1 MQAGSRT
8 EHGSYK
14 VIRGFDI
21 GIPDLPRGLAA
32 LIRDEQRRTTAAKL
46 VRIGPKVNL
55 ASLPR
60 SGEAGLTQR
69 EWCRLLRNRYFANA
83 WHKGKKLGDQ
93 SNSAYEYHLAKG
105 ALCQG
110 LSEEQADHIIGAW
123 RTHHN
128 AWGSGG
134 GRRRAAIRTTIVKA
148 WREVSAWVA
157 AWQERKRLDA
167 EARAGKA
174 TRNQIL
180 AVIAQHGPQTP
191 KSAAEHLGMRRERTK
206 KALQR
211 MAAAGELKKVTRG
224 RYGTTSGTSSS
235 TTEAQAAALPRIARK
250 ESPTTIAARALLGSN
265 PLITAAELRAHLGI
279 TSKYAA
285 VLIRRIGRRMAAT
298 LEQQVMA
305 DTLSS
310 TLAQHANV
318 NLPTS
323 IRQCQHTEV
332 NAPMALTGASMPEAN
347 DHPFCGDTHKCP
359 LEVFPFLSAP

>member
-1 MQAGSRT
+1 
-8 EHGSYK
+8 
-14 VIRGFDI
+14 
-21 GIPDLPRGLAA
+21 
-32 LIRDEQRRTTAAKL
+32 
-46 VRIGPKVNL
+46 
-55 ASLPR
+55 
-60 SGEAGLTQR
+60 
-69 EWCRLLRNRYFANA
+69 
-83 WHKGKKLGDQ
+83 
-93 SNSAYEYHLAKG
+93 
-105 ALCQG
+105 
-110 LSEEQADHIIGAW
+110 
-123 RTHHN
+123 
-128 AWGSGG
+128 
-134 GRRRAAIRTTIVKA
+134 
-148 WREVSAWVA
+148 
-157 AWQERKRLDA
+157 
-167 EARAGKA
+167 
-174 TRNQIL
+174 
-180 AVIAQHGPQTP
+180 
-191 KSAAEHLGMRRERTK
+191 MRRERTK

-332 NAPMALTGASMPEAN
+332 NAPMALIGASTPEANNHPFCGDTHKCPREVFPFPIPFRPHSYNTPASTCQYQHAEGNTPMVSTGASMPVAN